1 MAFSIRNLK
10 IRDQILLVTLP
21 PLFVLLSAVALFA
34 YAYWTAI
41 YTEHSANE
49 TKESVIRGES
59 FLHNNTDATTA
70 LRKYIFTRKADAL
83 AEYEKAM
90 AAGQSDLITLRAL
103 ESSNSAELQTV
114 LQIQAGF
121 DNFQRQWAF
130 PLIARARKGEKIEIA
145 ETLADGQDR
154 MATIRT
160 QILNLQVQD
169 EKGNT
174 SAIVASEKL
183 IRRMLVVGVCV
194 AVILAGVGVLVTLL
208 VTRQIVMPL
217 RQLIR
222 AAEQVA
228 RGDFSPA
235 LPPAANNE
243 FGVLSRSFSQMTIAL
258 QREREE
264 IASLNRFS
272 ESVTQSTSEVEVYDL
287 LLHALKERFQPRQVV
302 ILQLKHSESYLE
314 VAASLVPLPE
324 NVAKWPVIEERNSCK
339 AVRSGRPFV
348 VNDVRNEPLCPSKF
362 ILPSEGSYY
371 CGPLIAGGIIIG
383 AVRMDTAKGLWTPER
398 QHLVE
403 SYLNGAAASL
413 SNLRLLEG
421 MKQQANKDALTGL
434 YNRRFLEDYARK
446 LFAIAGR
453 REQPVGVMML
463 DLDNFKDFN
472 DVYGHEM
479 GDHILR
485 QFAKTILASMRETN
499 LAARYGGEE
508 FTIILPDTDTKSC
521 LLVAERI
528 RHAVSAIVVPSRTDQ
543 PTPHLTVSIGVAAFP
558 TNGRTLEDVIHASD
572 KALYESKHRGRN
584 CVTAAPLSET
594 AVS

>member
-21 PLFVLLSAVALFA
+21 PLFVLLCAVALFF

-41 YTEHSANE
+41 NTEHSANE
-49 TKESVIRGES
+49 TKEIVLRGES
-59 FLHNNTDATTA
+59 FLQSNTAASSA
-70 LRKYIFTRKADAL
+70 LRRYVFTGRTEAL

-90 AAGQSDLITLRAL
+90 AAGQSDMIALRAM
-103 ESSNSAELQTV
+103 ESDNDAELQAV
-114 LQIQAGF
+114 LQIQTEF
-121 DNFQRQWAF
+121 DNLQKQWAF
-130 PLIARARKGEKIEIA
+130 PVIERARKGKKIDVPA
-145 ETLADGQDR
+145 TLAEGQDR
-154 MATIRT
+154 MAAIRT
-160 QILNLQVQD
+160 QILNLLAED
-169 EKGNT
+169 EKEN
-174 SAIVASEKL
+174 ARAVIASEKT
-183 IRRMLVVGVCV
+183 IRRMLV
-194 AVILAGVGVLVTLL
+194 AGVGLAVVLAGILILVTLL

-222 AAEQVA
+222 ASEQVA

-235 LPPAANNE
+235 LPPAVDNE
-243 FGVLSRSFSQMTIAL
+243 FGVLSRSFSQMTITL
-258 QREREE
+258 QRERDE

-272 ESVTQSTSEVEVYDL
+272 EAVTQSTSEAEVYDL
-287 LLHALKERFQPRQVV
+287 LLHALKERFRPRQVV
-302 ILQLKHSESYLE
+302 VLQLKHSQTYLE
-314 VAASLVPLPE
+314 VVASLAPLPDE
-324 NVAKWPVIEERNSCK
+324 VARWPVIEERNSCK

-348 VNDVRNEPLCPSKF
+348 VNDVQTEPICPSKF
-362 ILPSEGSYY
+362 VLPSEGSYY

-383 AVRMDTAKGLWTPER
+383 AVRMDAARDLWTPER
-398 QHLVE
+398 QRLVE
-403 SYLNGAAASL
+403 SYLNGAASAL
-413 SNLRLLEG
+413 SNLRLLDG

-463 DLDNFKDFN
+463 DLDNFKEFN

-485 QFAKTILASMRETN
+485 QFAKTVIASMRETN

-528 RHAVSAIVVPSRTDQ
+528 RNAVSSMAVPSTTDESAL
-543 PTPHLTVSIGVAAFP
+543 HLTVSIGVAAFP
-558 TNGRTLEDVIHASD
+558 SNG
-572 KALYESKHRGRN
+572 
-584 CVTAAPLSET
+584 
-594 AVS
+594 